1 MNSPKVTNQELRDVL
16 IHYLQLY
23 LSKDKLKM
31 KSVVISILN
40 SLTSKKNISY
50 KQFQA
55 IIKFIEREP
64 TFKSYKRHQII
75 ELFSP
80 ILNDLKRNN
89 TLENSPNTLHPFLK

>member
-1 MNSPKVTNQELRDVL
+1 MNLPKVTNQELRDVL

-23 LSKDKLKM
+23 LSKDKLRM
-31 KSVVISILN
+31 KPVVISILN

-50 KQFQA
+50 KQFQS

-64 TFKSYKRHQII
+64 TFKSYKRYQII

-80 ILNDLKRNN
+80 IVNDLKRNKS
-89 TLENSPNTLHPFLK
+89 LENSPNTLHPFLK

>member
-50 KQFQA
+50 KQFQS

-80 ILNDLKRNN
+80 IVNDLKRNKS
-89 TLENSPNTLHPFLK
+89 LENSPNTLHPFLK

>member
-1 MNSPKVTNQELRDVL
+1 MNLPKVTNQELRDVL

-50 KQFQA
+50 KQFQS

-80 ILNDLKRNN
+80 IVNDLKRNKS
-89 TLENSPNTLHPFLK
+89 LENSPNTLHPFLK

>member
-1 MNSPKVTNQELRDVL
+1 MNLPKVTNQELRDVL

-50 KQFQA
+50 KQFQS

-80 ILNDLKRNN
+80 IVNDLKMNKS
-89 TLENSPNTLHPFLK
+89 LENSPNTLHPFLK

>member
-23 LSKDKLKM
+23 LSKHELRM
-31 KSVVISILN
+31 KSVMISILN

-50 KQFQA
+50 KQFQS

>member
-1 MNSPKVTNQELRDVL
+1 MNLPKVTNQELRDVL

-50 KQFQA
+50 KQFQS

-64 TFKSYKRHQII
+64 TFKSYKRYQII

-80 ILNDLKRNN
+80 IVNDLKRNKS
-89 TLENSPNTLHPFLK
+89 LENSPNTLHPFLK

>member
-1 MNSPKVTNQELRDVL
+1 MNLPKVTNQELRDVL

-50 KQFQA
+50 KQFQS

-80 ILNDLKRNN
+80 IVNDLKRNK